1 METRLLGQT
10 GLRVSVLS
18 LGTMTFGGQNRFAH
32 MGTLGVEQATEMV
45 DRCLDAG
52 VNLFDTADIYSN
64 GIAEE
69 VLGAAIGK
77 RRDDVLIAT
86 KLNARI
92 SDDPNDLGQSRHHIV
107 RACEASLR
115 RLGTDWIDLYQ
126 VHGIDELTAF
136 EESLRALDDLV
147 RQGKI
152 RYIGASNFSAWHL
165 MKGLATADHRGY
177 TRYASLQA
185 YYNLAARELEHEL
198 IPLCLDQHVGLL
210 VWSPLA
216 AGFLTGKQRRGQPIP
231 ERTRRATLGTPGTI
245 DPDQGFDI
253 IDTLADI
260 ATQRSVTIPQVALN
274 WLLHRPA
281 VTSVI
286 LGARTLDQ
294 LTDNLAAATWQLTPE
309 ELDRLNQTSDRPLP
323 YPYWH
328 QRTFAAERLV
338 Y

>member
-115 RLGTDWIDLYQ
+115 RLGTDWIDLYRS
-126 VHGIDELTAF
+126 TA
-136 EESLRALDDLV
+136 STSSPHSR
-147 RQGKI
+147 
-152 RYIGASNFSAWHL
+152 NPSAPSTTSSA
-165 MKGLATADHRGY
+165 KAKSATSA
-177 TRYASLQA
+177 
-185 YYNLAARELEHEL
+185 
-198 IPLCLDQHVGLL
+198 P
-210 VWSPLA
+210 
-216 AGFLTGKQRRGQPIP
+216 
-231 ERTRRATLGTPGTI
+231 ATSRPGT
-245 DPDQGFDI
+245 
-253 IDTLADI
+253 
-260 ATQRSVTIPQVALN
+260 S
-274 WLLHRPA
+274 
-281 VTSVI
+281 
-286 LGARTLDQ
+286 
-294 LTDNLAAATWQLTPE
+294 
-309 ELDRLNQTSDRPLP
+309 
-323 YPYWH
+323 
-328 QRTFAAERLV
+328 
-338 Y
+338 